1 MSGLL
6 PSPDDGHG
14 RRGGGLSDCRPA
26 FGHFGRGVQVSSS
39 DVQVRVVVVDDF
51 TEKAELLLD
60 EIRSQQEA
68 K

>member
-1 MSGLL
+1 
-6 PSPDDGHG
+6 
-14 RRGGGLSDCRPA
+14 LSDCRPA